1 MAAEEFVGGP
11 DWLTERALARLARVS
26 VREVR
31 GYGEAGLL
39 RPTRVVGSGRQIR
52 QLYAASCVQRLRR
65 IRYYRRALGVN
76 EAGIEIIFRLLS
88 RLERSA

>member
-1 MAAEEFVGGP
+1 
-11 DWLTERALARLARVS
+11 
-26 VREVR
+26 
-31 GYGEAGLL
+31 
-39 RPTRVVGSGRQIR
+39 VGSGRHIR

-76 EAGIEIIFRLLS
+76 EAGIEIIFRLLT

>member
-39 RPTRVVGSGRQIR
+39 RPTRVVGSGRHIR

-65 IRYYRRALGVN
+65 IRYYRRAQ
-76 EAGIEIIFRLLS
+76 AGIEIIFRLLS